1 MPTNVVLV
9 DFENVQPK
17 SLEELDQAHERV
29 IVFVGANQAKVPL
42 ELVSATQP
50 MGKRAQYIQITG
62 SGPNAL
68 DFHIAFYIGEI
79 AAKDPAASFR
89 VISKDTGF
97 DPLLKH
103 LRARGISATRSAS
116 VGKAQTPRV
125 KTPPTKTPHPK
136 PKTHT
141 PIAKERAAVF
151 LNSLRQPRATK
162 PRTDES
168 LGHHIA
174 AHFNKQQLSAPEVRA
189 IVDVLRDEGAIAIAD
204 GKVSYSL

>member
-1 MPTNVVLV
+1 
-9 DFENVQPK
+9 
-17 SLEELDQAHERV
+17 
-29 IVFVGANQAKVPL
+29 
-42 ELVSATQP
+42 
-50 MGKRAQYIQITG
+50 MGERAQYIQIAG

-125 KTPPTKTPHPK
+125 KTPPTKAPRTKTPHPK

-151 LNSLRQPRATK
+151 LKSLRQPKATK

-174 AHFNKQQLSAPEVRA
+174 AHFKKQQLSAPEVRA
-189 IVDVLRDEGAIAIAD
+189 IVDVLRDQGTIAIAD